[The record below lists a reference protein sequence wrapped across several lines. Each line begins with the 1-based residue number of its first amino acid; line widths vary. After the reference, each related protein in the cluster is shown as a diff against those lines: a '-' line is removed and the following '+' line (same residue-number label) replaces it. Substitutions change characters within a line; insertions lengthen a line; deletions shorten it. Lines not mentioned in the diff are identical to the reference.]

1 MDTQQA
7 LSGIQAAINAHRVFG
22 VPIHANGA
30 TIIPTTSVRGGG
42 GGGGGRNEQG
52 GAGFGLKAR
61 PVGVYVIR
69 DNKVSWRPAV
79 DVNRV
84 ILGGQVVAFLL
95 MLNPLMRRLFGSKRA
110 ARPWWQLA
118 RRSKW
123 LAGPKRFRW
132 ARP

>member
-7 LSGIQAAINAHRVFG
+7 LSGIQSAINAHRVFG

-42 GGGGGRNEQG
+42 GGGGRSEQG

-69 DNKVSWRPAV
+69 DDKVSWRPAV

-84 ILGGQVVAFLL
+84 ILGGQVVALLL
-95 MLNPLMRRLFGSKRA
+95 MLSPLVRRVFSSRRT
-110 ARPWWQLA
+110 ARPWWQLG
-118 RRSKW
+118 RGSRL
-123 LAGPKRFRW
+123 LAGSKRFRW
-132 ARP
+132 AGR